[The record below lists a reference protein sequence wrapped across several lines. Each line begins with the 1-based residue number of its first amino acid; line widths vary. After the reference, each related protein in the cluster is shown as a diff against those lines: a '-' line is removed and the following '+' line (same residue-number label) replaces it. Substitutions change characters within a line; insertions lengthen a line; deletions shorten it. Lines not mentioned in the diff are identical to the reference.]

1 MMPRWLILAD
11 DLTGAADCAVAF
23 ARRGHAAS
31 VAWPEGEG
39 ALPPAGVLA
48 IDADTR
54 RLDPAAAAS
63 RQAALLGAAAQPGAL
78 LFKKIDSTL
87 RGQPIAE
94 LAGLLAGPAA
104 GRLAVLAPAVP
115 RQGRITRQGRIWLQG
130 APLEESALWAREH
143 SYPHAELPELLRA
156 AGLRPARLGLE
167 ALRLGAAAD
176 FLRESRNSGAQV
188 VVCDAESQEDL
199 AALAR
204 GGAGAGDGL
213 LWVGA
218 AGLAEALAGA
228 TAPGTAMPPVA
239 APRAG
244 GVLLVVGSVA
254 EPSRAAAALLAGQ
267 GAVRCLPLPAAL
279 LRQGEGPAW
288 REGQA
293 AILAALREGEDVL
306 VSIEAAG
313 EAVDLAGGAVLAER
327 LAALLRPAG
336 PHLAGLFATGGET
349 ARALLP
355 RLGLAG
361 LHLAEEV
368 EPGMPLGHGIGDGSV
383 AGDVMAGL
391 PVVTKAGGF
400 GDAGTIS
407 RALSRLRRAA
417 GKDRP

>member
-1 MMPRWLILAD
+1 MTRWLILAD

-23 ARRGHAAS
+23 ARRGHAAA
-31 VAWPEGEG
+31 VAWPEAAG
-39 ALPPAGVLA
+39 ALPQAAVLA
-48 IDADTR
+48 LDADSR
-54 RLDPAAAAS
+54 RLAAAAA
-63 RQAALLGAAAQPGAL
+63 RQAALLGAAAAPGAA

-87 RGQPIAE
+87 RGQPMAE

-115 RQGRITRQGRIWLQG
+115 RQGRITREGRVWLQG

-143 SYPHAELPELLRA
+143 SYPHAALPELLGA
-156 AGLRPARLGLE
+156 AGLRPARLGLA
-167 ALRLGAAAD
+167 ALRAGAAAD

-188 VVCDAESQEDL
+188 VVCDAESQADL
-199 AALAR
+199 AALAQ
-204 GGAGAGDGL
+204 AGAGLGEGL

-228 TAPGTAMPPVA
+228 TAPGSATPPPA
-239 APRAG
+239 APRPG

-254 EPSRAAAALLAGQ
+254 EPSRAAAAMLAGQ
-267 GAVRCLPLPAAL
+267 GAVRALPVPAAL

-288 REGQA
+288 RTCQA
-293 AILAALREGEDVL
+293 AILAALRAGADAL
-306 VSIEAAG
+306 VTIEAAG
-313 EAVDLAGGAVLAER
+313 EAVELAGGAVLAGR
-327 LAALLRPAG
+327 LALLLQPAG

-361 LHLAEEV
+361 LWLAEEV
-368 EPGMPLGHGIGDGSV
+368 EPGMPLGHGIGDGS
-383 AGDVMAGL
+383 APGDAMAGL